1 MGKLDGKIALVT
13 GGTTGIGFATA
24 RLFRDEG
31 ARVIATGRNA
41 DRVAQARKELGKGVD
56 VVIADAA
63 RKEDTD
69 ALFVRLARDH
79 GRLDVLF
86 LNAGV
91 ARFAPLESMSEE
103 LFDENLNVKYK
114 GAFFTL
120 QRAIPL
126 LSRGSSVIL
135 NTTIGVHMGMA
146 VTSAY
151 SGSKAAL
158 LTLARIASTELAERG
173 IRVNAISPGPV
184 ETPILGKLGLPPE
197 TLKGFGEKVHARTLG
212 KRFGAP
218 EEIAKTALFLAS
230 PDSSFLVGVEI
241 VADGGMTVAA

>member
-91 ARFAPLESMSEE
+91 EEQDVEPAVIARQS
-103 LFDENLNVKYK
+103 DE
-114 GAFFTL
+114 
-120 QRAIPL
+120 Q
-126 LSRGSSVIL
+126 
-135 NTTIGVHMGMA
+135 GVGIF
-146 VTSAY
+146 
-151 SGSKAAL
+151 
-158 LTLARIASTELAERG
+158 LARGVGDHHIDAFAQL
-173 IRVNAISPGPV
+173 
-184 ETPILGKLGLPPE
+184 
-197 TLKGFGEKVHARTLG
+197 FARLCD
-212 KRFGAP
+212 P
-218 EEIAKTALFLAS
+218 
-230 PDSSFLVGVEI
+230 VGVPARGDDACAF
-241 VADGGMTVAA
+241 VAEEPRRSKSDAGRPARDQRNLAVELPHRSLRNVTV